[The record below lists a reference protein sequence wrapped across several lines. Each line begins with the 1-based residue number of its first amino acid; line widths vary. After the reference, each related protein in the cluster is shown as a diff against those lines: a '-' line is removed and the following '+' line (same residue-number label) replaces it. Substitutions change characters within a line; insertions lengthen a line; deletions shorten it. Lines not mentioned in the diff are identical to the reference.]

1 RYEEMFRLL
10 KTRFIP
16 ITDEAFP
23 LNEDAIDR
31 VENDCLEN
39 GIRYKNQWLQKE
51 DRHVQSFQGFT
62 NNKQTDKELK
72 EQEEINS
79 LRRQVANA
87 VGQFDKDIR
96 QAKTVRKKCEL
107 YYKL

>member
-1 RYEEMFRLL
+1 MFRLL
-10 KTRFIP
+10 KTGFIP
-16 ITDEAFP
+16 KTDEAFP
-23 LNEDAIDR
+23 LTEDAIDR
-31 VENDCLEN
+31 LENYCLEY

-51 DRHVQSFQGFT
+51 DWHVQRFQGCT

-87 VGQFDKDIR
+87 LGKFEKNIS
-96 QAKTVRKKCEL
+96 QAKTVRKTWQI
-107 YYKL
+107 